1 MANLILTDSCKR
13 NCSYCFAKDAN
24 SGEFTLEAFKTA
36 VAFIQTGPPMAN
48 LLGGEPTD
56 HPLITTFIEHLMDNH
71 VVTRIFTNGM
81 AFRDRQRNIKN
92 IIERMTNK
100 HGKLDLM
107 FNVNVNNPK
116 DQTKVES
123 ELQSLF
129 FSNFKNIT
137 YLGHTIYDEN
147 EDLSYLLNIILNNG
161 LDPTIRLG
169 LALPICR
176 AENNFLPREK
186 YEVAAENVFNF
197 VMKAKKLNI
206 KVHFD
211 CGFPLCMFSFQEVT
225 ELMDGNDGNI
235 AFVCGQPL
243 DIYPNLEVTNC
254 FPLSK
259 LYKISIT
266 DFNNI
271 KELYEHLED
280 EFMTPEGSYTD
291 KCTQCFYF
299 GYACSGGCKAFY
311 MNDLR
316 ERRLQN
322 ATN

>member
-1 MANLILTDSCKR
+1 MANLILNSDCKR
-13 NCSYCFAKDAN
+13 NCPYCFAKESD

-36 VAFIQTGPPMAN
+36 VAFIKTGPPLAN

-56 HPLITTFIEHLMDNH
+56 HPLITTFIEHLMDNK

-81 AFRDRQRNIKN
+81 TFKDRQRNIRN
-92 IIERMTNK
+92 TIDRMTEK
-100 HGKLDLM
+100 HGKLDLL
-107 FNVNVNNPK
+107 FNVNFNNPNI
-116 DQTKVES
+116 QTKQEA
-123 ELQSLF
+123 ELQNLF
-129 FSNFKNIT
+129 FNNFKECT

-147 EDLSYLLNIILNNG
+147 EDLSYLLDVILDNG
-161 LDPTIRLG
+161 LDPAIRLG

-176 AENNFLPREK
+176 TDNKYLPRDK
-186 YEVAAENVFNF
+186 YEIVARNIFNF
-197 VMKAKKLNI
+197 VTKAKKLNI
-206 KVHFD
+206 RVHFD
-211 CGFPLCMFSFQEVT
+211 CGFPLCMFSFQEVS
-225 ELMDGNDGNI
+225 ELMQDNAGNI
-235 AFVCGQPL
+235 AFICGQPL

-259 LYKISIT
+259 LHRISIT
-266 DFNNI
+266 EFTEI
-271 KELYEHLED
+271 KALYEYLEE
-280 EFMTPEGSYTD
+280 EFMTPTGSYTD
-291 KCTQCFYF
+291 KCTECFYF